1 MTTRLALVL
10 AMAAAGTAS
19 AGPLGVKVEARVT
32 QSALH
37 RGESAIAE
45 VLVTNTT
52 STTQAFRIMSCSWDD
67 SWRSD
72 DRGFTT
78 AGLVACAKNT
88 ETVLELAP
96 DETDLRKLAVVVAND
111 AAYGSHVVRL
121 GWSPIGAKA
130 TEWSAPITFTVVEVS
145 SDVAVTAKRIA
156 DRRYTF
162 AIANATKHPLQI
174 GGLFTVQGDAGGAWA
189 DLSAMDAS
197 CNALPAPPT
206 CMTLE
211 PGKPFETREWE
222 GMSCARCVCAA
233 NVILPPG
240 NYRLVVHSCDGKRD
254 YVGGAITLLR

>member
-1 MTTRLALVL
+1 MTTQLALIL
-10 AMAAAGTAS
+10 AIAVAGTAS
-19 AGPLGVKVEARVT
+19 AGPLGVKVEARTT
-32 QSALH
+32 QSAIH
-37 RGESAIAE
+37 RGESAIVE

-52 STTQAFRIMSCSWDD
+52 GTTQTFHIMSCSWDE

-78 AGLVACAKNT
+78 VGLVACAKNT
-88 ETVLELAP
+88 ETVLSLAP

-130 TEWSAPITFTVVEVS
+130 TEWTAPLAFDVVEVS
-145 SDVAVTAKRIA
+145 SDVGVTAKRIA

-162 AIANATKHPLQI
+162 SIANATKRALQI
-174 GGLFTVQGDAGGAWA
+174 GGLFTMQKDVSGAWA
-189 DLSAMDAS
+189 ELSPMDAS
-197 CNALPAPPT
+197 CDVAPPT
-206 CMTLE
+206 CITLE

-222 GMSCARCVCAA
+222 GMSCSRCGCSA
-233 NVILPPG
+233 NVVVPPG